1 MITKKSRNRHV
12 VQPSFNGVEVAVSDS
27 CRLGAAQCET
37 KGMNMGS
44 ITDTDQPVALASPI
58 STPSSGQPAGVVI
71 IGGGHN
77 GLICGTYLAKAGLSV
92 TIIEARS
99 SLGGNAA
106 TETALDGARF
116 NICNCDH
123 TMIRS
128 TPIAEELSLASF
140 GLKYVDSHL
149 SQVNVHWDG
158 GPAWFLFHDLERTID
173 GLKQTYPAEAENYR
187 RYVKAAMPIVKT
199 VLDVANATPTP
210 GSISTKVAK
219 RPLGAVNIL
228 RWSNKS
234 VGDVMRSFFQAEQLR
249 GAAIT
254 TGPVVWG
261 LSPEFGG
268 TGLGAMTYALRHA
281 VLSGRP
287 VGGSGALPD
296 ALEAAFVAA
305 GGTVMCNTRV
315 GKIIC
320 EGDQVVGVHTTTG
333 EAIDASIVVC
343 AADPRAALVDWL
355 TGAPPQ
361 AQALMQRYQQQPQ
374 HDGYESKVDAV
385 LNGRYQFK
393 AVTDDLLQRHGLT
406 AADASHATS
415 IVSVSLADMHQAFL
429 LKDKGQIAERPMFF
443 ANTPS
448 VKDPSVAAGLKPGQD
463 IFSLET
469 LWTPYAL
476 EGGWEGSTQPQR
488 WLDRFGDLVDVP
500 GYGSFS
506 ESVDRWRLMGPM
518 EYEKQFAMVRG
529 YAPSF
534 AGTPITTLL
543 GKDPELTRYETPVKG
558 LFLTG
563 AATFPG
569 AGIWGAAGRNAA
581 AAILRSD
588 SRLAGARRAA
598 RNG

>member
-1 MITKKSRNRHV
+1 M
-12 VQPSFNGVEVAVSDS
+12 VE
-27 CRLGAAQCET
+27 
-37 KGMNMGS
+37 
-44 ITDTDQPVALASPI
+44 
-58 STPSSGQPAGVVI
+58 AGVVI

-77 GLICGTYLAKAGLSV
+77 GLICATYLAKAGLSV
-92 TIIEARS
+92 TVIEARA

-128 TPIAEELSLASF
+128 TPIAEELNLGAH
-140 GLKYVDSHL
+140 GLRYVDSHL

-158 GPAWFLFHDLERTID
+158 GPAWFLFHDVERTLD
-173 GLKQTYPAEAENYR
+173 GLRHTYPSEVENYR
-187 RYVKAAMPIVKT
+187 SYVKTALPIVKT

-219 RPLGAVNIL
+219 RPGGAVNIL
-228 RWSNKS
+228 KWSKKS
-234 VGDVMRSFFQAEQLR
+234 VGDVMRSFFTAEALR
-249 GAAIT
+249 GAAVT

-268 TGLGAMTYALRHA
+268 TGLGAMTYAMRHA

-296 ALEAAFVAA
+296 ALEKAFLEA
-305 GGTVMCNTRV
+305 GGVVRCNTRV
-315 GKIIC
+315 DQIIC
-320 EGDQVVGVHTTTG
+320 EGDRVVGVRTADG
-333 EAIDASIVVC
+333 ESIGASIVVC

-355 TGAPPQ
+355 RGAPPQ
-361 AQALMQRYQQQPQ
+361 AAALVNKYQTQPK

-385 LNGRYQFK
+385 INGRYRYRSI
-393 AVTDDLLQRHGLT
+393 TDDSLKKVGLT
-406 AADASHATS
+406 HADTAHATG
-415 IVSVSLADMHQAFL
+415 IVSVSLNDMHAAYL
-429 LKDKGQIAERPMFF
+429 LKEQGKIADRPMFM

-448 VKDPSVAAGLKPGQD
+448 VKDPSVAAGLSDGQD

-476 EGGWEGSTQPQR
+476 EGGWDDTDEPAR
-488 WLDRFGDLVDVP
+488 WLERFSDLVEVDGHESFADVI
-500 GYGSFS
+500 
-506 ESVDRWRLMGPM
+506 DRWRLMGPK
-518 EYEKQFAMVRG
+518 EYEAQFAMMRG

-534 AGTPITTLL
+534 AGTPLTTLL
-543 GKDPELTRYETPVKG
+543 GKDPELTRYETPVQG
-558 LFLTG
+558 LFITG
-563 AATFPG
+563 AAAFPG
-569 AGIWGAAGRNAA
+569 AGVWGAAGRNAA

-588 SRLAGARRAA
+588 GRSARARAA
-598 RNG
+598 ARD